1 MKIIYMG
8 TPDFAVGP
16 LKALIGAGHDVVCVL
31 TRADKPKG
39 RGHAVQF
46 SPVKEA
52 ALEAGIPVLQPV
64 RMKDPELWKTLED
77 YGADLFVVAAY
88 GRILPKEILSI
99 PKYGCVNIHASL
111 LPDYRGAAPIQWAVI
126 DGRKESG
133 VTTMLMNEGLDTGD
147 ILRQY
152 RITLADNETGGSLFD
167 KLAALGSEAILDTVK
182 GLEDGSIVP
191 VKQEETTTPYAAM
204 LTKEM
209 GLADWSKD
217 AETLERLIRGLD
229 PWPGVYSYL
238 DGKMLKLWKA
248 EVLPEG
254 GSDAAP
260 GTILS
265 VKNGLA
271 VQTGKGALRM
281 KKQGKDNLKYIKMYI
296 RLHLADDL
304 SLTALSRLVCLS
316 PNYMCMLFRES
327 EGMSLGTFIEQ
338 SRMQRAAYLLI
349 TEDSQM
355 QEIAAR
361 VGYRRVSYFCRAF
374 KSYYGCTPRTYRYA
388 HRAEEI

>member
-31 TRADKPKG
+31 TRADKPQG

-209 GLADWSKD
+209 GLTDWSKD

-238 DGKMLKLWKA
+238 ERMA
-248 EVLPEG
+248 A
-254 GSDAAP
+254 DAW
-260 GTILS
+260 
-265 VKNGLA
+265 
-271 VQTGKGALRM
+271 LR
-281 KKQGKDNLKYIKMYI
+281 G
-296 RLHLADDL
+296 
-304 SLTALSRLVCLS
+304 
-316 PNYMCMLFRES
+316 
-327 EGMSLGTFIEQ
+327 
-338 SRMQRAAYLLI
+338 
-349 TEDSQM
+349 
-355 QEIAAR
+355 AR
-361 VGYRRVSYFCRAF
+361 VSPGDCFRNER
-374 KSYYGCTPRTYRYA
+374 
-388 HRAEEI
+388 

>member
-152 RITLADNETGGSLFD
+152 RITLADDETGGSLFD

-271 VQTGKGALRM
+271 VQTGKGALLVTELQPEGKKRM
-281 KKQGKDNLKYIKMYI
+281 A
-296 RLHLADDL
+296 ADAWL
-304 SLTALSRLVCLS
+304 RGAHVS
-316 PNYMCMLFRES
+316 PGDCFRGE
-327 EGMSLGTFIEQ
+327 
-338 SRMQRAAYLLI
+338 R
-349 TEDSQM
+349 
-355 QEIAAR
+355 
-361 VGYRRVSYFCRAF
+361 
-374 KSYYGCTPRTYRYA
+374 
-388 HRAEEI
+388 

>member
-167 KLAALGSEAILDTVK
+167 KLAVAGGALCVKTLAQIADGTIESIPQDHEAATYTRMISK
-182 GLEDGSIVP
+182 QDGEIDFTLP
-191 VKQEETTTPYAAM
+191 
-204 LTKEM
+204 
-209 GLADWSKD
+209 
-217 AETLERLIRGLD
+217 AERIECLIRGMN
-229 PWPGVYSYL
+229 PWPSAYTRIGN
-238 DGKMLKLWKA
+238 KMLKIWEADVIAQKDA
-248 EVLPEG
+248 HQPGEIFDVTKDAFCVAAGEG
-254 GSDAAP
+254 ALK
-260 GTILS
+260 ILS
-265 VKNGLA
+265 LQLEGKKRMNTADFLRGYTLENG
-271 VQTGKGALRM
+271 
-281 KKQGKDNLKYIKMYI
+281 D
-296 RLHLADDL
+296 
-304 SLTALSRLVCLS
+304 CL
-316 PNYMCMLFRES
+316 
-327 EGMSLGTFIEQ
+327 G
-338 SRMQRAAYLLI
+338 
-349 TEDSQM
+349 
-355 QEIAAR
+355 
-361 VGYRRVSYFCRAF
+361 
-374 KSYYGCTPRTYRYA
+374 
-388 HRAEEI
+388 

>member
-167 KLAALGSEAILDTVK
+167 RLAALGSEAILDTVK

-248 EVLPEG
+248 EILPEG

-271 VQTGKGALRM
+271 VQTGKGALR
-281 KKQGKDNLKYIKMYI
+281 
-296 RLHLADDL
+296 
-304 SLTALSRLVCLS
+304 
-316 PNYMCMLFRES
+316 
-327 EGMSLGTFIEQ
+327 
-338 SRMQRAAYLLI
+338 I
-349 TEDSQM
+349 TELQPEGKKRMAAD
-355 QEIAAR
+355 AWLRGAR
-361 VGYRRVSYFCRAF
+361 VSPGDCFRNER
-374 KSYYGCTPRTYRYA
+374 
-388 HRAEEI
+388 

>member
-16 LKALIGAGHDVVCVL
+16 LKALIGAGHEVVCVL

-64 RMKDPELWKTLED
+64 RMKDPELWKTLEGF
-77 YGADLFVVAAY
+77 GADMFVVAAY

-126 DGRKESG
+126 DGRKETG
-133 VTTMLMNEGLDTGD
+133 ITTMLMDEGLDTGD

-152 RITLADNETGGSLFD
+152 RIALAEDETGGSLFD
-167 KLAALGSEAILDTVK
+167 RLAALGAEAILDTVR
-182 GLEDGSIVP
+182 GIEDGSIVP
-191 VKQEETTTPYAAM
+191 VPQGETATPYAAM
-204 LTKEM
+204 LTKED
-209 GLADWSKD
+209 GLADWTKD

-229 PWPGVYSYL
+229 PWPGVYSFL

-248 EVLPEG
+248 EVLPGSG
-254 GSDAAP
+254 GEAAP
-260 GTILS
+260 GAVLS
-265 VKNGLA
+265 VKHGLD
-271 VQTGKGALRM
+271 VQTGKGVLR
-281 KKQGKDNLKYIKMYI
+281 
-296 RLHLADDL
+296 
-304 SLTALSRLVCLS
+304 
-316 PNYMCMLFRES
+316 
-327 EGMSLGTFIEQ
+327 
-338 SRMQRAAYLLI
+338 I
-349 TEDSQM
+349 TELQPEGKKRM
-355 QEIAAR
+355 AADAWLR
-361 VGYRRVSYFCRAF
+361 GAHVSPGDCFR
-374 KSYYGCTPRTYRYA
+374 GER
-388 HRAEEI
+388 

>member
-167 KLAALGSEAILDTVK
+167 KLAALGSVCYVNGNHEADLRTREAESFYEKLSALGIRVLRDRSALLPV
-182 GLEDGSIVP
+182 GRPPVP
-191 VKQEETTTPYAAM
+191 VRV
-204 LTKEM
+204 M
-209 GLADWSKD
+209 GLAEETVFRARGQKPGTGSRVEHRGFHPEIITEQIDRMAGRSDGPAED
-217 AETLERLIRGLD
+217 AGEV
-229 PWPGVYSYL
+229 PGENL
-238 DGKMLKLWKA
+238 DGF
-248 EVLPEG
+248 P
-254 GSDAAP
+254 D
-260 GTILS
+260 
-265 VKNGLA
+265 
-271 VQTGKGALRM
+271 ALRRNR
-281 KKQGKDNLKYIKMYI
+281 GSCP
-296 RLHLADDL
+296 A
-304 SLTALSRLVCLS
+304 S
-316 PNYMCMLFRES
+316 PRDFTGRE
-327 EGMSLGTFIEQ
+327 MHIW
-338 SRMQRAAYLLI
+338 
-349 TEDSQM
+349 
-355 QEIAAR
+355 
-361 VGYRRVSYFCRAF
+361 
-374 KSYYGCTPRTYRYA
+374 
-388 HRAEEI
+388 